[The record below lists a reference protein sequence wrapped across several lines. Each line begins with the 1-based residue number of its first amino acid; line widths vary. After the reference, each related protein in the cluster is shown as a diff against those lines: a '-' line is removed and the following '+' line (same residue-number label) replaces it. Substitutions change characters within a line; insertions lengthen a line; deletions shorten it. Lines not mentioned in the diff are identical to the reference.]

1 MRILLT
7 ASLLSLAALAHQPVM
22 AGPQADA
29 LSACLSDNTNGKERK
44 DLARW
49 VFLSMSTH
57 PEIRSLTTADAK
69 TRTESQIWMAGLVTR
84 LLSENCAAQTRAAVK
99 SEGSAGMMAA
109 FRSLGE
115 LAMGELMTNRDVA
128 ASLSGYEQ
136 YLDKKK
142 LEAALSS
149 Q

>member
-1 MRILLT
+1 MRILIT
-7 ASLLSLAALAHQPVM
+7 ATVLCLATLAPQWAV

-29 LSACLSDNTNGKERK
+29 LSNCLSENTNGKERK
-44 DLARW
+44 ELARW
-49 VFLSMSTH
+49 VFLGMSAH
-57 PEIRSLTTADAK
+57 PEIRALTTADAK
-69 TRTESQIWMAGLVTR
+69 TRTDSQKWMGTLVTR
-84 LLSENCAAQTRAAVK
+84 LLSENCAAQTRAAVQ

-115 LAMGELMTNRDVA
+115 LAMRELMTNGDVA
-128 ASLSGYEQ
+128 AALSGYEQ

-142 LEAALSS
+142 LEAAMST

>member
-1 MRILLT
+1 MRLIAATALLCLATLAPLT
-7 ASLLSLAALAHQPVM
+7 AH

-49 VFLSMSTH
+49 VFLGMSAH

-69 TRTESQIWMAGLVTR
+69 TRLESQKWMAALVTR
-84 LLSENCAAQTRAAVK
+84 LLSDNCAAQTKAAVA
-99 SEGSAGMMAA
+99 SEGSAGMQAA

-115 LAMGELMTNRDVA
+115 LAMRELMSNGDVA
-128 ASLSGYEQ
+128 AALSGYEQ
-136 YLDKKK
+136 FLDRKK
-142 LEAALSS
+142 LEAALSMP
-149 Q
+149 